1 MLIIFCATYAVN
13 VVCQV
18 LSAEVKEEVQARDE
32 GGPET
37 QFFSQVWQMMPTL
50 KVSSSD
56 GSKSIA
62 LFENTPGGYSPMPDY
77 RFSNLNCPELENKA
91 KLYYRALG
99 RLFVNCLSMRRT
111 VPDHV
116 LPMLYRN
123 GK

>member
-1 MLIIFCATYAVN
+1 MLTIACVTYAVDPAF
-13 VVCQV
+13 QD
-18 LSAEVKEEVQARDE
+18 LSAELKKEEQAKDE

-50 KVSSSD
+50 KAFTPD
-56 GSKSIA
+56 GSKSIE
-62 LFENTPGGYSPMPDY
+62 LFESTPGGYLPMSDD
-77 RFSNLNCPELENKA
+77 RLENLGSDELLEQA

-99 RLFVNCLSMRRT
+99 RLFVNCLSMMRT
-111 VPDHV
+111 VPDEV